1 MTKVECATDRPIWPQ
16 GLNAPEKADRIPG
29 TLNWD
34 LFTGPAK
41 LNPYMKFIILG
52 TGAAGGTMEQV
63 RWVTWLVIS
72 CINRSEL

>member
-1 MTKVECATDRPIWPQ
+1 MLLTVLSGRRTKIP
-16 GLNAPEKADRIPG
+16 KADRIPQFAM
-29 TLNWD
+29 NWD

-41 LNPYMKFIILG
+41 LNPYNEKFITLG
-52 TGAAGGTMEQV
+52 TGAAGGTMEHV